1 MRKNIILALV
11 ALLAGFQL
19 MTAIPARPGLR
30 EYVQPDGTRIVIRQH
45 GDEFAHWTTDV
56 YGRLVELGE
65 DGYYRPARHAS
76 MDEIRQHA
84 ASRRAAARMNRAAR
98 RAKNAPVAIGQKHFL
113 VILVEFSNK
122 KFSTSSDPN
131 AAFNDLLNQHGYSV
145 NGGTGSAR
153 DYYYENSHG
162 VFEPIF
168 DVYGP
173 VQLDTT
179 YAYYG
184 ENNFRGDDKRPE
196 EAIIDACRKLDG
208 DIDFSQY
215 DNDGDG
221 YVDLVFMYY
230 AGKGEADGGT
240 STTIWPH
247 QWEISSAGKSLELDG
262 KQIDSYACTNEVVG
276 SGELYGKMC
285 GIGAACHEFAHA
297 MGLPDFYDADYTTN
311 GQAAGLF
318 FFSTM
323 DSGSYNNE
331 SRTPPFFNIEERIML
346 GWLKEE
352 DAIRDFPKTGTY
364 TIPSVDEN
372 VAYRTLTD
380 KDGEYFVY
388 ECRGS
393 NGWDAS
399 LYSHGLI
406 VYHVHKSDRTIKLAY
421 GSTTARTLWED
432 WKSYNSINE
441 NGSHPC
447 FYIIPSA
454 DQDNLLYGHSKYAGD
469 YYFDYDKSDGIPFP
483 GSKRV
488 TSYTPKS
495 WNGVKGSVSFSGIAF
510 ADDLVTLR
518 ATLPSGDLDY
528 VTIADSGSYRAGGRF
543 TFELVG
549 SENAVAPASVV
560 WYFDD
565 EPAGADSVTLTAGA
579 HTVEAV
585 LTQADGSRSVLTLE
599 IEVKQ

>member
-1 MRKNIILALV
+1 VDRV
-11 ALLAGFQL
+11 F
-19 MTAIPARPGLR
+19 
-30 EYVQPDGTRIVIRQH
+30 
-45 GDEFAHWTTDV
+45 
-56 YGRLVELGE
+56 VE
-65 DGYYRPARHAS
+65 
-76 MDEIRQHA
+76 
-84 ASRRAAARMNRAAR
+84 
-98 RAKNAPVAIGQKHFL
+98 
-113 VILVEFSNK
+113 
-122 KFSTSSDPN
+122 
-131 AAFNDLLNQHGYSV
+131 
-145 NGGTGSAR
+145 
-153 DYYYENSHG
+153 
-162 VFEPIF
+162 
-168 DVYGP
+168 
-173 VQLDTT
+173 
-179 YAYYG
+179 
-184 ENNFRGDDKRPE
+184 
-196 EAIIDACRKLDG
+196 
-208 DIDFSQY
+208 
-215 DNDGDG
+215 
-221 YVDLVFMYY
+221 Y

-247 QWEISSAGKSLELDG
+247 QWEISGAGKSLELDG
-262 KQIDSYACTNEVVG
+262 RRIDSYACTNEVVG

-297 MGLPDFYDADYTTN
+297 MGLPDFYDTDYTTN

-331 SRTPPFFNIEERIML
+331 ARTPPFFNIEERIML

-352 DAIRDFPKTGTY
+352 DAIRDFPKSGTY

-399 LYSHGLI
+399 LYSHGLV
-406 VYHVHKSDRTIKLAY
+406 VYHVDKSDRTIRLAY
-421 GSTTARTLWED
+421 GSMTARNLWED

-454 DQDNLLYGHSKYAGD
+454 DPDNLLYGHSKYAGD

-483 GSKRV
+483 GSKNV
-488 TSYTPKS
+488 TRYTPKS
-495 WNGVKGSVSFSGIAF
+495 WNGVVSSVSFSGIAY
-510 ADDLVTLR
+510 ANDLVTLR
-518 ATLPSGDLDY
+518 ATLPSDDLDY
-528 VTIADSGSYRAGGRF
+528 VTIADSGSYRAGDRF
-543 TFELVG
+543 TFELVS
-549 SENAVAPASVV
+549 SENAVTPADVV